1 MKMRCIVNIILC
13 LVLIL
18 KFVNAQELL
27 PKGNGILLSRKEIR
41 ISYNENHE
49 QAEWVYYVLTPEFVN
64 GKAKRR
70 NDFRADPDVKTGSA
84 SLADYRGSGYDRGHL
99 CPAAAMKLNAK
110 AMSETFFM
118 SNMSPQKPYFN
129 RGIWK
134 NLEAQVRSWVRIE
147 KKLYVVTGP
156 VFKDNL
162 GTIGKNKV
170 TVPGYYYKVI
180 YDPTGTKKMIGF
192 IMRNEKSGRAIKS
205 FAVSVDEVEKVTG
218 IDFFPGL
225 EDKLEERLE
234 GRVDVSKWNWKH

>member
-1 MKMRCIVNIILC
+1 MSKFLIM
-13 LVLIL
+13 LVLLIFPIVLYSQDYFPSYSAGKVVKEKYIL
-18 KFVNAQELL
+18 KYHEQ
-27 PKGNGILLSRKEIR
+27 
-41 ISYNENHE
+41 HE
-49 QAEWVYYVLTPEFVN
+49 QAEWVYYVLTPEFVDGN
-64 GKAKRR
+64 AKRR
-70 NDFRADPDVKTGSA
+70 NDFRVDPDVKTGSA
-84 SLADYRGSGYDRGHL
+84 TLADYRGSGYDRGHL

-134 NLEAQVRSWVRIE
+134 HLEAQVRSWVRIE

-162 GTIGKNKV
+162 GTIGRNKV
-170 TVPGYYYKVI
+170 TVPGYYYKVV
-180 YDPTGTKKMIGF
+180 YDPTGSKKMIGF
-192 IMRNEKSGRAIKS
+192 IMRNEKSDKPIKS

-225 EDKLEERLE
+225 NDELEDRLE
-234 GRVDVSKWNWKH
+234 RESEISKWCWK